1 LVDWHALVVPRI
13 RSRDESLAVGGA
25 SVHDRAEA
33 MSAGNA
39 TLPPMQ
45 YVDPNGDVIGM
56 RIDLG
61 KEISKRLF
69 LTPKFVTS
77 SSGRRSPFCK
87 RAGGT

>member
-1 LVDWHALVVPRI
+1 
-13 RSRDESLAVGGA
+13 
-25 SVHDRAEA
+25 
-33 MSAGNA
+33 
-39 TLPPMQ
+39 MQ

-61 KEISKRLF
+61 KETSKRLF